1 MSQVYAEVSF
11 ARMFTRTISP
21 ILLSGAL
28 ALVAPSAAADRPAG
42 PDPRALWDG
51 WADSRFVTTSA
62 PCLKPADLQEL
73 LRALAAK
80 HGDALQLEEVGR
92 SFQGRPISMLTVGR
106 GPRRVMMW
114 SQMHGDE
121 PSATPALLDLADHLL
136 SLSRQDDPVA
146 QRILDGATLH
156 LVPMVNPDGSEVYE
170 RRNAQGID
178 VNRDALS
185 LATPE
190 GQLLKALRD
199 RLQPELGFNL
209 HDQNRRTAV
218 GDTGKLASIAVLGVA
233 GDAAGTMTPGRA
245 RARRASAAIAQAL
258 APFVPGAIARYD
270 EEWSPRAFGDNITA
284 WGTPVVL
291 IESGAVP
298 PGMAFHDLTRLN
310 FVALLTTLHD
320 LVADDLAGHD
330 PALYDALPRNQGGAW
345 ADRIAHGALAW
356 HPGATAATRA
366 DLAWDVRRSDRELAG
381 CAPPRP
387 FSVTVEVGDARF
399 LGGERLDLAGAELTP
414 PLLASADA
422 AAPWIDEAMLER
434 LGALGLG
441 TLRLHGAP
449 SDAVRR
455 ALDAGRR
462 AGRPALVLAP
472 ADAPRAPLQLAAPP
486 RTPASRALG
495 DLADALAGPAW
506 REALRAEAD
515 GSVVARLTTGAR
527 FLPGAPASF
536 LVLRRIPGAG
546 LAAATVERVVLDGLE
561 PGAQP

>member
-1 MSQVYAEVSF
+1 MHL
-11 ARMFTRTISP
+11 RP
-21 ILLSGAL
+21 IPSALLLSVAL
-28 ALVAPSAAADRPAG
+28 ALAPRAAADAPPS
-42 PDPRALWDG
+42 PDPRALWEG

-80 HGDALQLEEVGR
+80 HGDGLRLEEVGR
-92 SFQGRPISMLTVGR
+92 SFQGRPISMLTLGR
-106 GPRRVMMW
+106 GPRRVMLW

-136 SLSRQDDPVA
+136 SISRRDDPVA
-146 QRILDGATLH
+146 RRILDGATLF
-156 LVPMVNPDGSEVYE
+156 LVPMLNPDGSEVYE

-178 VNRDALS
+178 INRDALS

-218 GDTGKLASIAVLGVA
+218 GDTGKLASLALLGVA

-245 RARRASAAIAQAL
+245 RAQRASAAIVQAL

-270 EEWSPRAFGDNITA
+270 EDWSPRAFGDNITA

-310 FVALLTTLHD
+310 FVALFATLHD

-330 PALYDALPRNQGGAW
+330 PALYTALPRNQGGAW
-345 ADRIAHGALAW
+345 ADRIAMGALAW

-399 LGGERLDLAGAELTP
+399 LGGERLDLAGAELMP
-414 PLLASADA
+414 PLLASVDA
-422 AAPWIDEAMLER
+422 AAPWLDEAVLDR

-441 TLRLHGAP
+441 TLRLHGTP
-449 SDAVRR
+449 TDAVRR
-455 ALDAGRR
+455 ALEAGRR
-462 AGRPALVLAP
+462 AGRPALVPAR
-472 ADAPRAPLQLAAPP
+472 ADAPRALLELAGPP
-486 RTPASRALG
+486 REPAARTLG

-506 REALRAEAD
+506 RETLRGDSDGALV
-515 GSVVARLTTGAR
+515 GRLTTGAR
-527 FLPGAPASF
+527 FLPGTPASF
-536 LVLRRIPGAG
+536 LVLRRAAGAG
-546 LAAATVERVVLDGLE
+546 LAAATVERIVLDGLE
-561 PGAQP
+561 PGVQP